1 MSEIDSDARA
11 AFLKAAQSGD
21 VGALEELLGD
31 HPGLLEARSTSKGYT
46 AMHYAAMAGSIAAV
60 EWLAKQGLAPDVDSS
75 VPPVVTPLQVALE
88 YRRLSTV
95 RKLQQIRDAK
105 ARRLEEEAEAAA
117 AAEAE
122 AEAAAEHA
130 AAKAAAEAGARRPR
144 RRRACAEAEAAR
156 RAETAASDLKVANRE
171 AAQQALRGERAL
183 DAGDLQRAVR
193 LLQKANNLQPDDAE
207 IMAVKA
213 RADKEMAAVLREARE
228 ERDER
233 RACRWR
239 RLPPPLLPPP
249 APAPTRPRT
258 APTRPTAAAARASGR
273 LARRVVAAAAA
284 AAAAAR
290 GGDDRRHVQRRRP
303 PRRRVPP
310 RLARRVGA
318 SRALAQPRC

>member
-21 VGALEELLGD
+21 VDALEELLGD

-130 AAKAAAEAGARRPR
+130 AAKAAAEAERAAAEAAARVR
-144 RRRACAEAEAAR
+144 AEAEAAR

-171 AAQQALRGERAL
+171 AAQQALRAGERAL
-183 DAGDLQRAVR
+183 GAGDLQRAVR

-213 RADKEMAAVLREARE
+213 RAEKEMAEVLREARE

-233 RACRWR
+233 RASQVAT
-239 RLPPPLLPPP
+239 PP
-249 APAPTRPRT
+249 AAASP
-258 APTRPTAAAARASGR
+258 AAASSGADAAADGGDATDGGGRARASGR
-273 LARRVVAAAAA
+273 LARGVWSLLLRLLLLLRVWFFVVVLLLLLCCCFYYTLLG
-284 AAAAAR
+284 R
-290 GGDDRRHVQRRRP
+290 
-303 PRRRVPP
+303 
-310 RLARRVGA
+310 
-318 SRALAQPRC
+318 